1 MIQYMPPLL
10 HHKKP
15 LKPLTHRLLLMDLFK
30 WGLIGTT
37 ILGLGCTGKNAIKP
51 KPVIDSVPAARS
63 TLISYAHSQSLADS
77 VNATIND
84 FYKRPKPTGDVTQ
97 LKDGEKS
104 PDFNLD
110 HVVGFDDF
118 FLFADAFS
126 GEDPDYDLTGDGKVD
141 FNDFFAFADYFGMTV
156 NQRPYDTKVESSIDG
171 VIQPGDMASF
181 MVSAKDAES
190 DSLSFQWFVNG
201 ILQDYTGNKLERSF
215 TEAGSYTVAVKAVDE
230 SGASSDLVELE
241 KFSVNAKPYDVTIDS
256 SVDGIIAPGT
266 AGTFT
271 AFAKDP
277 DGDSL
282 TYEWY
287 VAGIK
292 QNETGKTFTK
302 TFSTSKEYTVG
313 VKAVDSNGAKSDLVE
328 LDPIVVNS
336 APVLE
341 SLVAS
346 SGSVDPDESF
356 TLTANATDDDTMKY
370 KWTRDG
376 VDLNFE
382 GSELTDAQSV
392 GRFTYTVTAVDSHG
406 QESST
411 LEKTVVV
418 EDVKPVLTIDP
429 VISIVQYT
437 AGMKKGNVFEV
448 LLDTLVQ
455 DPKYSDSELVWDIE
469 VLENR
474 FSHTKENTPIHT
486 IGMMG
491 YSADALIVTKEGHLV
506 EFDPVANY
514 NSTKHGTR
522 EVVFK
527 VTNPDG
533 KTASDTVT
541 VDVKRDNTFDTLYD
555 RVVTGGGWITMK
567 PHTAYIWVGN
577 TFMEPD
583 GIDPTT
589 WSGPKV
595 TQEQIENFEEV
606 IGRLHDVSDYFNP
619 LKIVYIDEND
629 ADLIYFPNGS
639 PIGNRKFKSPDGSIL
654 LLMDDNVMRG
664 TTGTGY
670 DRRKIVFARVS
681 LNPDPTM
688 GTKKTTEH
696 EIYTHFAGMNH
707 PINTTP
713 EDSGETIFT
722 GGAKVFT
729 NQDMAIIDSF
739 YEVVE
744 SNMEYI
750 GRI

>member
-1 MIQYMPPLL
+1 
-10 HHKKP
+10 
-15 LKPLTHRLLLMDLFK
+15 MDLFK

-37 ILGLGCTGKNAIKP
+37 ILGLGCTGKNAVTP
-51 KPVIDSVPAARS
+51 KPVIDSVPAARF
-63 TLISYAHSQSLADS
+63 TLISYAHSQSLVDS

-171 VIQPGDMASF
+171 VIQPGDIASF

-215 TEAGSYTVAVKAVDE
+215 DTSGSYTVAVKAVDE
-230 SGASSDLVELE
+230 SGASSDLVEIE
-241 KFSVNAKPYDVTIDS
+241 KFSVNGKPYNVTIAS
-256 SVDGIIAPGT
+256 SVEGIIAPGT

-271 AFAKDP
+271 ADAKDP
-277 DGDSL
+277 DDNRI

-292 QNETGKTFTK
+292 QNETGSTLTK
-302 TFSTSKEYTVG
+302 TFSGSKEYTVG

-346 SGSVDPDESF
+346 SSSVDPDESF
-356 TLTANATDDDTMKY
+356 TLTADATDDDTVKY

-411 LEKTVVV
+411 LEQTVVV
-418 EDVKPVLTIDP
+418 EDVKPVLSTPPLVSVD
-429 VISIVQYT
+429 QYT
-437 AGMKKGNVFEV
+437 LGEKKGNVIV
-448 LLDTLVQ
+448 LDLDDLVQ
-455 DPKYSDSELVWDIE
+455 DPKYSDSELTWEFE
-469 VLENR
+469 VLDNR
-474 FSHTKENTPIHT
+474 FTHSRDNVENKNIISLIAYT
-486 IGMMG
+486 
-491 YSADALIVTKEGHLV
+491 ADALLISKESHLLV
-506 EFDPVANY
+506 IDPVANY
-514 NSTKHGTR
+514 NSTDHGMKS
-522 EVVFK
+522 VVFK
-527 VTNPDG
+527 VTNPEG
-533 KTASDTVT
+533 KTATDTVL
-541 VDVKRDNTFDTLYD
+541 VDVMRNDTFDTLYD
-555 RVVTGGGWITMK
+555 RCVTGGGWLSMK
-567 PHTAYIWVGN
+567 PDTAYIWVGN
-577 TFMEPD
+577 IPLASD
-583 GIDPTT
+583 GMDPKT
-589 WSGPKV
+589 WTGSKV
-595 TQEQIENFEEV
+595 TQEQIDNFIEV
-606 IGRLHDVSDYFNP
+606 IQRLPEVSDYFNA
-619 LKIVYIDEND
+619 LNIVYLDEND
-629 ADLIYFPNGS
+629 ADLIYYPEGYS
-639 PIGNRKFKSPDGSIL
+639 GDGKYKFRPPDKGIL
-654 LLMDDNVMRG
+654 FLMDDYVSRG
-664 TTGTGY
+664 TTGVGI
-670 DRRKIVFARVS
+670 DRKEYSFARISINPDSEKGTKGTIYHELYTHVFGFNHPADETSEDGHLTVFA
-681 LNPDPTM
+681 
-688 GTKKTTEH
+688 
-696 EIYTHFAGMNH
+696 AGG
-707 PINTTP
+707 IGRLITITNT
-713 EDSGETIFT
+713 
-722 GGAKVFT
+722 
-729 NQDMAIIDSF
+729 DMAVMDSY
-739 YEVVE
+739 YEIPEANYARVTKE
-744 SNMEYI
+744 
-750 GRI
+750 